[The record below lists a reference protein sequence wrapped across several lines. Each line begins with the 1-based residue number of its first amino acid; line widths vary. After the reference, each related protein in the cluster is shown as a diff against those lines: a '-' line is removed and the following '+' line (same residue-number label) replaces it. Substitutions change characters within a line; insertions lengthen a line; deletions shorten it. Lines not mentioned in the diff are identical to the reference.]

1 MHDIIIRLNPTTRL
15 IVQWSILRYAWE
27 YMLNF
32 MNFFFIVMQKSITR
46 TKSSW
51 IVLSSMAKAQS
62 FLRCGFILCAINGRI
77 YDIRYSSW
85 RPSLTW
91 TLHRFYVN
99 FPSLNISWVGSGD
112 WILVSSNLIVSDM
125 LGLQYL
131 IFW

>member
-1 MHDIIIRLNPTTRL
+1 MLDIIIRLNPTTRL

-32 MNFFFIVMQKSITR
+32 MIFFHSHAKVHYKDQMIMDCPIIHGKS
-46 TKSSW
+46 
-51 IVLSSMAKAQS
+51 AK
-62 FLRCGFILCAINGRI
+62 FLRCGFILCAINGCI